1 MGTKSVVSM
10 ERKTLESEVS
20 HENSKFLTE
29 PKHTDQAELKV
40 PVIYYLST
48 NGQLQHPH
56 LIYVSIS
63 SPNGTLRLQDV
74 INRLSFLRGQGI
86 ASMYSW
92 STKRNYRNGFV
103 WQDLSENDFIYP
115 SNSHEY
121 VLKGTKLIEP
131 SSFGSYETILSMSS
145 SKSSNETKCS
155 SMVEDSSPSST
166 TNSLRRDYNLYNAKI
181 CMDFAEKAA
190 NASTQTEEKGRQR
203 MEMDRRSEGFEGN
216 GAARKFDVNEGSL
229 SVSSSS
235 FGSLE
240 GCLDSADIRNQ
251 KIENERPSGRMR
263 ATQVLMQ
270 LVSCRSTGDEL

>member
-1 MGTKSVVSM
+1 M
-10 ERKTLESEVS
+10 ERKTLESEAS

-29 PKHTDQAELKV
+29 PKHTDQAEIKV

-56 LIYVSIS
+56 LIHVSIS
-63 SPNGTLRLQDV
+63 SPHGTLRLQDV

-103 WQDLSENDFIYP
+103 WQDLSENDIIYP
-115 SNSHEY
+115 SSSHEY

-131 SSFGSYETILSMSS
+131 SSFGSYETILSMPS

-155 SMVEDSSPSST
+155 SIVADCSPPSTANSS
-166 TNSLRRDYNLYNAKI
+166 RRDYNLYNAKI
-181 CMDFAEKAA
+181 CSDFAEKAA
-190 NASTQTEEKGRQR
+190 NASTQTEEKGR
-203 MEMDRRSEGFEGN
+203 RSEGFEGN
-216 GAARKFDVNEGSL
+216 GARKFDVNGGSL
-229 SVSSSS
+229 SISSSS

-240 GCLDSADIRNQ
+240 RCLDSADIRNQ

-270 LVSCRSTGDEL
+270 LVSCRSTGEEL